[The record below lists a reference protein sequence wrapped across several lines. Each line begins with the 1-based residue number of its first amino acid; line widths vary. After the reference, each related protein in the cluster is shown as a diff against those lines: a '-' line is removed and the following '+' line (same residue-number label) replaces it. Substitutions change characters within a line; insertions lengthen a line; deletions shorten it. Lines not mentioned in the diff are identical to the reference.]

1 MYKAKEALGQ
11 FMVKGNKLRPPKVVC
26 ITLILFNLGSVCLYA
41 FTYYQHSEIFYVLKL
56 HIGLGSV
63 FLICLLKVL

>member
-11 FMVKGNKLRPPKVVC
+11 FMVIGKKLRPKVVC